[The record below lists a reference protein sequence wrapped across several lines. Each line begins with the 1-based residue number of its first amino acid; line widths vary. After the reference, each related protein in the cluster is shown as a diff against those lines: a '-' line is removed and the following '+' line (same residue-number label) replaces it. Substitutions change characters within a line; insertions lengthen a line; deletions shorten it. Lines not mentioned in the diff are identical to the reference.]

1 MRMIDHD
8 VNRAVDFITAQ
19 VAFEEDKVITR
30 RLREAWEA
38 SQSEGADSLGDLNL
52 LTEMIRHA
60 PDRHF
65 DMIVDR
71 YVNQDL
77 PATYVEQVIG
87 EAMVRPSSE
96 GLPALARLADR
107 GLLPEHGTGAQARLA
122 LLHFLGDAPPE
133 VATWHFAVVDRL
145 DRMELATSDPDHP

>member
-1 MRMIDHD
+1 MRMINHD
-8 VNRAVDFITAQ
+8 VDRAVDFITAQ
-19 VAFEEDKVITR
+19 VAFEEDKVKTR

-38 SQSEGADSLGDLNL
+38 SQSDDADSLGDLDL

-65 DMIVDR
+65 DMIVNR

-77 PATYVEQVIG
+77 PATYVDPIIS
-87 EAMVRPSSE
+87 EAMARPSAS

-107 GLLPEHGTGAQARLA
+107 GLLPEHGTGAQARQA
-122 LLHFLGDAPPE
+122 LLRFLGDAPPE

-145 DRMELATSDPDHP
+145 DRMELAKSDPDHP